1 MKAVIQRVKN
11 ASVTIENK
19 LYSEI
24 NTGMLILFCV
34 EKNDTE
40 DKLEWIAN
48 KIEKLR
54 IFEDEQQKMNLS
66 VKDING
72 EILVVSQFTLAA
84 SCQKGTRP
92 SFDNAE
98 QPDKANKMYQQ
109 FIAILKQKNLAVKTG
124 IFAANMQVSLINDGP
139 VTFILEKY
147 TKKICKK
154 TCHILYLRIK
164 YKKILEFILL
174 RCRGAKK

>member
-92 SFDNAE
+92 GFDNAE

-139 VTFILEKY
+139 VTFILEK
-147 TKKICKK
+147 
-154 TCHILYLRIK
+154 
-164 YKKILEFILL
+164 
-174 RCRGAKK
+174 